1 MNTEF
6 GKWLKTFRIMLGIK
20 LYDMSKTLELS
31 SSFLSAIETGKKSI
45 PVNFID
51 RLVKHYPL
59 SKEQISALENAIE
72 KTREEEL
79 KNKDKVRIK
88 IDVPNTEIQS
98 LAYSFARKINE
109 LTDEQQKAIKEIL
122 ENKTDD

>member
-20 LYDMSKTLELS
+20 LYDMSKTLEIS
-31 SSFLSAIETGKKSI
+31 SSFLSAMETGKKSI
-45 PVNFID
+45 PVNFVD
-51 RLVKHYPL
+51 RFIQNYQI
-59 SKEQISALENAIE
+59 SKEQYSALEEAIA

-79 KNKDKVRIK
+79 KQKNRINLK
-88 IDVPNTEIQS
+88 INTSNAEIQS

-109 LTDEQQKAIKEIL
+109 LSDEQQKAIKAIL
-122 ENKTDD
+122 EEK